1 MSPKTL
7 VYCFVIALLL
17 PLGDATLAASPKRT
31 PVREG
36 VDHLMQVEQPGELSG
51 PIIFQLLLGEIA
63 LQRGQLDLA
72 VSAYRDLAVRTRD
85 PAVVRRA
92 VALAGVARQYD
103 VAADLAE
110 LWMEVDPESKEARQT
125 MAGLLVL
132 AGRLEGLDVLIS
144 EVLASDPEQR
154 GENFLG
160 LNRLLARYPDKA
172 AVLAFVERMAQPYPT
187 LPEAYYAVAVAAAEA
202 GQIEQARAEARRAQ
216 AMKPDWDA
224 PVLLEAQLMMKES
237 GDGRVDEVIKLL
249 SEYLSRQ
256 PDSMSVRLYL
266 ARVLIATKDYVGAR
280 KQFEAILAGRPD
292 DPDVVYPVAMLALQE
307 KDLETARTQF
317 SRLLELPFNDKWTV
331 RYFLGQVEEEAG
343 NTATAMIHY
352 EQVEGG
358 PQYLAARA
366 RVAYLL
372 IEEGKVDEA
381 LSFVRKSNV
390 KAPDE
395 KIQLVHMEADL
406 LRKLGRHQEAF
417 NVLNAALKSNPEH
430 PGLLYDVALAA
441 EKVGRLQDME
451 RHLKKLIQLQPD
463 HAHAYNALGY
473 SLADRGVRLKEAFG
487 LISKATQLAPEDP
500 FIMDSMGWVLY
511 RQDKLSEA
519 LVVLRKAYGI
529 KPDAEIAAHLGEVLW
544 KLGHHDEAK
553 GVWNKAA
560 ADAPDNEA
568 LQSVIRKF
576 VP

>member
-7 VYCFVIALLL
+7 VYFFVIALLL
-17 PLGDATLAASPKRT
+17 PFGDAALAASPKRT

-36 VDHLMQVEQPGELSG
+36 VDHLMQVEQAGELSG
-51 PIIFQLLLGEIA
+51 PIVFQLLLGEIA
-63 LQRGQLDLA
+63 LQRGQLELA
-72 VSAYRDLAVRTRD
+72 ASAYRDLAIRTRD

-103 VAADLAE
+103 VATDLAE
-110 LWMEVDPESKEARQT
+110 LWVEVEPESREARQAL
-125 MAGLLVL
+125 AGLLVL
-132 AGRLEGLDVLIS
+132 AGRLEGLDVLLAD
-144 EVLASDPEQR
+144 VLASDPERR

-160 LNRLLARYPDKA
+160 LNRLLGRYPDKA

-216 AMKPDWDA
+216 AMKPNWDA
-224 PVLLEAQLMMKES
+224 PVLLEAQLMVKEA

-249 SEYLSRQ
+249 SEYLTRQ
-256 PDSMSVRLYL
+256 PDAMSVRLYL
-266 ARVLIATKDYVGAR
+266 ARMLIATKDYVGAR

-307 KDLETARTQF
+307 KDLETARAQF
-317 SRLLELPFNDKWTV
+317 SRLLELPFHDKWTV
-331 RYFLGQVEEEAG
+331 SYFLGQVEEEAG

-372 IEEGKVDEA
+372 IEAGKADEA
-381 LSFVRKSNV
+381 LDFVRKSNV

-395 KIQLVHMEADL
+395 KVQLVHMEADL
-406 LRKLGRHQEAF
+406 LRKLGRYQETF
-417 NVLNAALKSNPEH
+417 DVLNKMLKANPEH

-441 EKVGRLQDME
+441 EKIGRVQDME
-451 RHLKKLIQLQPD
+451 AHLKKLIRLQPD

-473 SLADRGVRLKEAFG
+473 SLADRGVRLKEALE
-487 LISKATQLAPEDP
+487 LITKATQLAPEDP

-511 RQDKLSEA
+511 KQDKLPEA
-519 LVVLRKAYGI
+519 LEVLKKAYGI

-544 KLGHHDEAK
+544 KLGRHGEARS
-553 GVWNKAA
+553 VWSKAL
-560 ADAPDNEA
+560 ADVPDNEA
-568 LQSVIRKF
+568 LQSVIKKF